1 MRAINRWR
9 IGLLLLALLLAAG
22 AVAMYALDDRPERVL
37 VLARDV
43 PAGQR
48 LSEADLAFRSTAR
61 GALPPGAL
69 SDPESAIGRHARGPL
84 PRGQYLTGQQLAP
97 SAWRALAESAF
108 PLPAGWSL
116 LALPMEFEHALGG
129 ALSPGQ
135 KVDLY
140 AVGKRS
146 AGPAEILVPGARLI
160 DLRSP
165 DGQSLMLARAPAL
178 DPDEPLGSVLIALPR
193 ALLAQVIA
201 RIEGSH
207 FVLAT
212 AADDGT

>member
-1 MRAINRWR
+1 MRAINWWR
-9 IGLLLLALLLAAG
+9 IALLALALLLAGG
-22 AVAMYALDDRPERVL
+22 AVSMYLLDDRPAKVL

-48 LSEADLAFRSTAR
+48 LVESDLSFKNAPR

-69 SDPESAIGRHARGPL
+69 ADPEAAIGQHARGPL
-84 PRGQYLTGQQLAP
+84 PRGQYLTGRQLAP
-97 SAWRALAESAF
+97 TAWRALAESSIK
-108 PLPAGWSL
+108 LPVGWSL

-140 AVGKRS
+140 AVAKRS
-146 AGPAEILVPGARLI
+146 AGPAEILAPGARLI

-165 DGQSLMLARAPAL
+165 DGQSLAVARSPGL
-178 DPDEPLGSVLIALPR
+178 DADEPLGSVLIALPR
-193 ALLAQVIA
+193 ALLARVIA
-201 RIEGSH
+201 RIESSH

-212 AADDGT
+212 AADAGP

>member
-1 MRAINRWR
+1 MSAMSWWR
-9 IGLLLLALLLAAG
+9 IGLLALALLLATG
-22 AVAMYALDDRPERVL
+22 AVLMYALDDRLAEVL

-48 LSEADLAFRSTAR
+48 LVEADLAFKSAER

-69 SDPESAIGRHARGPL
+69 SDPESAIGMHALGPL
-84 PRGQYLTGQQLAP
+84 PRGQYLTRQQLTP
-97 SAWRALAESAF
+97 TAWRALAESSF
-108 PLPAGWSL
+108 PLPGEWSL

-140 AVGKRS
+140 AVAKRS
-146 AGPAEILVPGARLI
+146 AGPAEILVPGARLV

-165 DGQSLMLARAPAL
+165 DGQSLAVARSPEL
-178 DPDEPLGSVLIALPR
+178 DSDEPLGSVLIALPR

-201 RIEGSH
+201 RIESSH

-212 AADDGT
+212 AADGGP

>member
-1 MRAINRWR
+1 MRPINWWR
-9 IGLLLLALLLAAG
+9 TGLLALALLLAAG
-22 AVAMYALDDRPERVL
+22 AVAMYVLDDRPSRVL

-48 LSEADLAFRSTAR
+48 LVEADLSYKSAAR
-61 GALPPGAL
+61 GALPPGAI
-69 SDPESAIGRHARGPL
+69 SDPDAAIGQHARGPL
-84 PRGQYLTGQQLAP
+84 PRGQYLTVQQLAP
-97 SAWRALAESAF
+97 TAWRGLAESSIK
-108 PLPAGWSL
+108 LPAGWSL

-140 AVGKRS
+140 AVAKRS
-146 AGPAEILVPGARLI
+146 AGPAEMLVPGARLV

-165 DGQSLMLARAPAL
+165 DGLSLAVARSPGL
-178 DPDEPLGSVLIALPR
+178 DADEPLGSVLIALPR
-193 ALLAQVIA
+193 ALLAQVVA
-201 RIEGSH
+201 RIESSH

-212 AADDGT
+212 AADVGP